1 MNFRLIIDKE
11 KNEEV
16 VMVSHSANNFT
27 AKIENLVLS
36 YSGNDEISVMGEDDI
51 VSIKFS
57 EIECITIIDRKL
69 YAINSNKEKYRINQ
83 KLCDIEEKLPEYFIR
98 INKSTIANE
107 RKISSFKAG
116 FSGAVDAIFKCGYK
130 DYVSRRCFAII
141 KRRYGI

>member
-98 INKSTIANE
+98 INKSAIANE

>member
-69 YAINSNKEKYRINQ
+69 YAINSNREKYRINQ

-98 INKSTIANE
+98 INKSAIANE